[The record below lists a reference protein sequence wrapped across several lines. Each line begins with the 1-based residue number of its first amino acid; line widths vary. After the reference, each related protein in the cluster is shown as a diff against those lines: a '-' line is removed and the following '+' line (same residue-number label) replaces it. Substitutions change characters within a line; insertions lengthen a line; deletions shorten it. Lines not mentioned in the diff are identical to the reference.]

1 MRKHEKKSQVY
12 IGFMDLDRAYDEV
25 NKEALL
31 EVLKM
36 YHVVDEL
43 LNEIKSMYFNIL
55 YSIRIKGGIVV

>member
-1 MRKHEKKSQVY
+1 
-12 IGFMDLDRAYDEV
+12 MDLDRAYDEV